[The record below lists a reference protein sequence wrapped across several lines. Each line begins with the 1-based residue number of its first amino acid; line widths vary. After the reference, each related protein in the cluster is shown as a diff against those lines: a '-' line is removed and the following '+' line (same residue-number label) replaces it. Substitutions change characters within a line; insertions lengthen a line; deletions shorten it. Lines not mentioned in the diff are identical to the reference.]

1 VASLARS
8 RYVEAMHADRRTAFR
23 NRHVLPLLIALSLA
37 PRLGRAE
44 PTPTPMP
51 IPPAVREAVA
61 ASDRSDADRAL
72 DGGRRP
78 ADMLAFFGIAPGMKV
93 AELGAG
99 GGYTSELLARVVGP
113 TGVVYGQ
120 NTPAILQRFAEKPW
134 SERLAKPV
142 NAKIVRADRE
152 FDDPFPPEAHDL
164 DAVLIVL
171 FYHDTVWQGVDR
183 AKMNAAVFAALKP
196 GGIYGIIDHSA
207 RAGSGT
213 EDVKTLHRIDEPVVK
228 QEVEAAGFRLAGE
241 ANFLRNPDDKR
252 DWNDSPLAAG
262 ERRGESDR
270 FVLKFVKP

>member
-1 VASLARS
+1 MQTER
-8 RYVEAMHADRRTAFR
+8 HAPLPKRF
-23 NRHVLPLLIALSLA
+23 VLLLLIAAALV
-37 PRLGRAE
+37 PRLTRAD
-44 PTPTPMP
+44 PTPTSLP

-72 DGGRRP
+72 DSGRRP

-93 AELGAG
+93 AEIGAG

-196 GGIYGIIDHSA
+196 GGVYGIVDHSA
-207 RAGSGT
+207 PAGSGT
-213 EDVKTLHRIDEPVVK
+213 DDVKTLHRIDEDVVK
-228 QEVEAAGFRLAGE
+228 KEVEAAGFKLAGE

-252 DWNDSPLAAG
+252 DWNDSPMAAG

-270 FVLKFVKP
+270 FVLEFVKP